1 MIKVDTFLIWF
12 FMPIFVGCAKYQI
25 ENNTPIFLDTERG
38 YGRIYTAEKIEPSE
52 CGDPDYK
59 FTYSKKNIP
68 INEMNEMRFQNKV
81 ALTKEEFEALATKIQ
96 QNL

>member
-1 MIKVDTFLIWF
+1 MAVIGLEVPHAHVHL
-12 FMPIFVGCAKYQI
+12 
-25 ENNTPIFLDTERG
+25 
-38 YGRIYTAEKIEPSE
+38 
-52 CGDPDYK
+52 
-59 FTYSKKNIP
+59 IP